1 MNSYIEDEYFYG
13 INNQDSHLFDNFDK
27 EIEGNE
33 EKATDLQ
40 ENQNDIDC
48 ISHPVKKNN
57 KDIKEEDN
65 CCQKTRFETKN
76 KEEQINLE
84 KKESIIPK
92 EEILKVENTEE
103 DINKLKNDLTQPLNK
118 KRGRTKTGN
127 NESTHTR
134 FSDDNLRRKV
144 KHIILKNL
152 MDFINDKIY
161 YFYQG
166 NIGKGILIKRFLTIN
181 QKQKADATVTF
192 NKIFLNKTLGDIYSE
207 DISSRFTI
215 YPPNHNKILVNQLIN
230 DKDENIKQY
239 FINLFNLT
247 FTDCLEHFRRTKY
260 FKELEGLLD
269 IGYINHK
276 YEDDK
281 DYIESL
287 SYYFNNFEKITN
299 NKRRRNRRKK
309 KHIEES
315 Q

>member
-33 EKATDLQ
+33 ENATDLQ
-40 ENQNDIDC
+40 ENQNDNDC
-48 ISHPVKKNN
+48 NSHPVNKNN

-118 KRGRTKTGN
+118 KRGRPKTGN

-144 KHIILKNL
+144 KHIVLQNT
-152 MDFINDKIY
+152 MNFINEKIREIY
-161 YFYQG
+161 G
-166 NIGKGILIKRFLTIN
+166 NIGSGIFIKKLLIIN
-181 QKQKADATVTF
+181 QRQKTNATILF
-192 NKIFLNKTLGDIYSE
+192 NKEFLNKTLGEIFSE
-207 DISSRFTI
+207 DISSRYT
-215 YPPNHNKILVNQLIN
+215 NNRKDHNKILIEKLME
-230 DKDENIKQY
+230 DKDEAKKNY
-239 FINLFNLT
+239 FQKLFNIT
-247 FTDCLEHFRRTKY
+247 FVDCLEHFRGDKEIEELKGLIS
-260 FKELEGLLD
+260 FKDLELED
-269 IGYINHK
+269 IKKDKEYQETLNHYVYN
-276 YEDDK
+276 YE
-281 DYIESL
+281 I
-287 SYYFNNFEKITN
+287 ITS
-299 NKRRRNRRKK
+299 RKK
-309 KHIEES
+309 ERKS
-315 Q
+315 

>member
-40 ENQNDIDC
+40 ENQNDNDC
-48 ISHPVKKNN
+48 NSHPVNKNN

-144 KHIILKNL
+144 KHIVLQNT
-152 MDFINDKIY
+152 MNFINEKIREIY
-161 YFYQG
+161 G
-166 NIGKGILIKRFLTIN
+166 NIGSGIFIKKLLIIN
-181 QKQKADATVTF
+181 QRQKTNATILF
-192 NKIFLNKTLGDIYSE
+192 NKEFLNKTLGEIFSE
-207 DISSRFTI
+207 DISSRYT
-215 YPPNHNKILVNQLIN
+215 NNRKDHNKILIEKLME
-230 DKDENIKQY
+230 DKDEAKKNY
-239 FINLFNLT
+239 FQKLFNIT
-247 FTDCLEHFRRTKY
+247 FVDCLEHFRGDKEIEELKGLIS
-260 FKELEGLLD
+260 FKDLELED
-269 IGYINHK
+269 IKKDKEYQETLNHYVYN
-276 YEDDK
+276 YE
-281 DYIESL
+281 I
-287 SYYFNNFEKITN
+287 ITS
-299 NKRRRNRRKK
+299 RKK
-309 KHIEES
+309 ERKS
-315 Q
+315 

>member
-40 ENQNDIDC
+40 ENQNDNDC
-48 ISHPVKKNN
+48 NSHPVNKNN

-65 CCQKTRFETKN
+65 CCQKTDPETKN

-144 KHIILKNL
+144 KHIVLQNT
-152 MDFINDKIY
+152 MNFINEKIREIY
-161 YFYQG
+161 G
-166 NIGKGILIKRFLTIN
+166 NIGSGIFIKKLLIIN
-181 QKQKADATVTF
+181 QRQKTNATILF
-192 NKIFLNKTLGDIYSE
+192 NKEFLNKTLGEIFSE
-207 DISSRFTI
+207 DISSRYT
-215 YPPNHNKILVNQLIN
+215 NNRKDHNKILIEKLME
-230 DKDENIKQY
+230 DKDEAKKNY
-239 FINLFNLT
+239 FQKLFNIT
-247 FTDCLEHFRRTKY
+247 FVDCLRHFRGDIEINELKGLIS
-260 FKELEGLLD
+260 FKDLELED
-269 IGYINHK
+269 IKKDKEYQETLNHYVYN
-276 YEDDK
+276 YE
-281 DYIESL
+281 I
-287 SYYFNNFEKITN
+287 ITS
-299 NKRRRNRRKK
+299 RKK
-309 KHIEES
+309 ERKS
-315 Q
+315 

>member
-40 ENQNDIDC
+40 ENRNDNDC
-48 ISHPVKKNN
+48 NSHPVNKNN

-118 KRGRTKTGN
+118 KRGRPKTGN

-144 KHIILKNL
+144 KHIVLQNT
-152 MDFINDKIY
+152 MNFINEKIREIY
-161 YFYQG
+161 G
-166 NIGKGILIKRFLTIN
+166 NIGSGIFIKKLLIIN
-181 QKQKADATVTF
+181 QRQKTNATILF
-192 NKIFLNKTLGDIYSE
+192 NKEFLNKTLGEIFSE
-207 DISSRFTI
+207 DISSRYT
-215 YPPNHNKILVNQLIN
+215 NNRKDHNKILIEKLME
-230 DKDENIKQY
+230 DKDEAKKNY
-239 FINLFNLT
+239 FQKLFNIT
-247 FTDCLEHFRRTKY
+247 FVDCLEHFRGDKEIEELKGLIS
-260 FKELEGLLD
+260 FKDLELED
-269 IGYINHK
+269 IKKDKEYQETLNHYVYN
-276 YEDDK
+276 YE
-281 DYIESL
+281 I
-287 SYYFNNFEKITN
+287 ITS
-299 NKRRRNRRKK
+299 RKK
-309 KHIEES
+309 ERKS
-315 Q
+315 

>member
-40 ENQNDIDC
+40 ENQNDNDC
-48 ISHPVKKNN
+48 NSHPVNKNN

-65 CCQKTRFETKN
+65 CCQTTDPETKN

-118 KRGRTKTGN
+118 KRGRTKAGN

-144 KHIILKNL
+144 KHIVLQNT
-152 MDFINDKIY
+152 MNFINEKIREIY
-161 YFYQG
+161 G
-166 NIGKGILIKRFLTIN
+166 NIGSGIFIKKLLIIN
-181 QKQKADATVTF
+181 QRQKTNATILF
-192 NKIFLNKTLGDIYSE
+192 NKEFLNKTLGEIFSE
-207 DISSRFTI
+207 DISSRYT
-215 YPPNHNKILVNQLIN
+215 NNRKDHNKILIEKLME
-230 DKDENIKQY
+230 DKDEAKKNY
-239 FINLFNLT
+239 FQKLFNIT
-247 FTDCLEHFRRTKY
+247 FVDCLEHFRGDKEIEELKGLIS
-260 FKELEGLLD
+260 FKDLELED
-269 IGYINHK
+269 IKKDKEYQETLNHYVYN
-276 YEDDK
+276 YE
-281 DYIESL
+281 I
-287 SYYFNNFEKITN
+287 ITS
-299 NKRRRNRRKK
+299 RKK
-309 KHIEES
+309 ERKS
-315 Q
+315 

>member
-40 ENQNDIDC
+40 ENQNDNDC
-48 ISHPVKKNN
+48 NSHPVNKNN

-65 CCQKTRFETKN
+65 CCQKTDPETKN

-118 KRGRTKTGN
+118 KRGRTKAGN

-144 KHIILKNL
+144 KHIVLQNT
-152 MDFINDKIY
+152 MNFINEKIREIY
-161 YFYQG
+161 G
-166 NIGKGILIKRFLTIN
+166 NIGSGIFIKKLLIIN
-181 QKQKADATVTF
+181 QRQKTNATILF
-192 NKIFLNKTLGDIYSE
+192 NKEFLNKTLGEIFSE
-207 DISSRFTI
+207 DISSRYT
-215 YPPNHNKILVNQLIN
+215 NNRKDHNKILIEKLME
-230 DKDENIKQY
+230 DKDEAKKNY
-239 FINLFNLT
+239 FQKLFNIT
-247 FTDCLEHFRRTKY
+247 FVDCLEHFRGDKEIEELKGLIS
-260 FKELEGLLD
+260 FKDLELED
-269 IGYINHK
+269 IKKDKEYQETLNHYVYN
-276 YEDDK
+276 YE
-281 DYIESL
+281 I
-287 SYYFNNFEKITN
+287 ITS
-299 NKRRRNRRKK
+299 RKK
-309 KHIEES
+309 ERKS
-315 Q
+315 

>member
-40 ENQNDIDC
+40 ENQNDNDC
-48 ISHPVKKNN
+48 NSHPVNKNN

-65 CCQKTRFETKN
+65 CCQTTDPETKN

-118 KRGRTKTGN
+118 KRGRPKAGN

-144 KHIILKNL
+144 KHIVLQNT
-152 MDFINDKIY
+152 MNFINEKIREIY
-161 YFYQG
+161 G
-166 NIGKGILIKRFLTIN
+166 NIGSGIFIKKLLIIN
-181 QKQKADATVTF
+181 QRQKTNATILF
-192 NKIFLNKTLGDIYSE
+192 NKEFLNKTLGEIFSE
-207 DISSRFTI
+207 DISSRYT
-215 YPPNHNKILVNQLIN
+215 NNRKDHNKILIEKLME
-230 DKDENIKQY
+230 DKDEAKKNY
-239 FINLFNLT
+239 FQKLFNIT
-247 FTDCLEHFRRTKY
+247 FVDCLEHFRGDKEIEELKGLIS
-260 FKELEGLLD
+260 FKDLELED
-269 IGYINHK
+269 IKKDKEYQETLNHYVYN
-276 YEDDK
+276 YE
-281 DYIESL
+281 I
-287 SYYFNNFEKITN
+287 ITS
-299 NKRRRNRRKK
+299 RKK
-309 KHIEES
+309 ERKS
-315 Q
+315 

>member
-40 ENQNDIDC
+40 ENQNDNDC
-48 ISHPVKKNN
+48 NSHPVNKNN

-65 CCQKTRFETKN
+65 CCQKTDPETKN

-118 KRGRTKTGN
+118 KRGRTKAGN

-144 KHIILKNL
+144 KHIVLQNT
-152 MDFINDKIY
+152 MNFINEKIREIY
-161 YFYQG
+161 G
-166 NIGKGILIKRFLTIN
+166 NIGSGIFIKKLLIIN
-181 QKQKADATVTF
+181 QRQKTNATILF
-192 NKIFLNKTLGDIYSE
+192 NKEFLYKTLGEIFSE
-207 DISSRFTI
+207 DISSRYT
-215 YPPNHNKILVNQLIN
+215 NNRKDHNKILIEKLME
-230 DKDENIKQY
+230 DKDEEKKNY
-239 FINLFNLT
+239 FQKLFNIT
-247 FTDCLEHFRRTKY
+247 FVDCLEHFRGDKEIEELKGLIS
-260 FKELEGLLD
+260 FKDLELED
-269 IGYINHK
+269 IKKDKEYQETLNHYVYN
-276 YEDDK
+276 YE
-281 DYIESL
+281 I
-287 SYYFNNFEKITN
+287 ITS
-299 NKRRRNRRKK
+299 RKK
-309 KHIEES
+309 ERKS
-315 Q
+315 

>member
-40 ENQNDIDC
+40 ENQNDNDC
-48 ISHPVKKNN
+48 NSHPVNKNN

-65 CCQKTRFETKN
+65 CCQKTDPETKN

-144 KHIILKNL
+144 KHIVLQNT
-152 MDFINDKIY
+152 MNFINEKIREIY
-161 YFYQG
+161 G
-166 NIGKGILIKRFLTIN
+166 NIGSGIFIKKLLIIN
-181 QKQKADATVTF
+181 QRQKTNATILF
-192 NKIFLNKTLGDIYSE
+192 NKEFLNKTLGEIFSE
-207 DISSRFTI
+207 DISSRYT
-215 YPPNHNKILVNQLIN
+215 NNRKDHNKILIEKLME
-230 DKDENIKQY
+230 DKDEAKKNY
-239 FINLFNLT
+239 FQKLFNIT
-247 FTDCLEHFRRTKY
+247 FVDCLEHFRGDKEIEELKGLIS
-260 FKELEGLLD
+260 FKDLELED
-269 IGYINHK
+269 IKKDKEYQETLNHYVYN
-276 YEDDK
+276 YE
-281 DYIESL
+281 I
-287 SYYFNNFEKITN
+287 ITS
-299 NKRRRNRRKK
+299 RKK
-309 KHIEES
+309 ERKS
-315 Q
+315 

>member
-40 ENQNDIDC
+40 ENQNDNDC
-48 ISHPVKKNN
+48 NSHPVNKNN

-144 KHIILKNL
+144 KHIVLQNT
-152 MDFINDKIY
+152 MNFINEKIREIY
-161 YFYQG
+161 G
-166 NIGKGILIKRFLTIN
+166 NIGSGIFIKKLLIIN
-181 QKQKADATVTF
+181 QRQKTNATILF
-192 NKIFLNKTLGDIYSE
+192 NKEFLYKTLGEIFSE
-207 DISSRFTI
+207 DISSRYT
-215 YPPNHNKILVNQLIN
+215 NNRKDHNKILIEKLME
-230 DKDENIKQY
+230 DKDEAKKNY
-239 FINLFNLT
+239 FQKLFNIT
-247 FTDCLEHFRRTKY
+247 FVDCLEHFRGDKEIEELKGLIS
-260 FKELEGLLD
+260 FKDLELED
-269 IGYINHK
+269 IKKDKEYQETLNHYVYN
-276 YEDDK
+276 YE
-281 DYIESL
+281 I
-287 SYYFNNFEKITN
+287 ITS
-299 NKRRRNRRKK
+299 RKK
-309 KHIEES
+309 ERKS
-315 Q
+315 

>member
-40 ENQNDIDC
+40 ENQNDNDC
-48 ISHPVKKNN
+48 NSHPVNKNN

-118 KRGRTKTGN
+118 KRGRPKAGN

-144 KHIILKNL
+144 KHIVLQNT
-152 MDFINDKIY
+152 MNFINEKIREIY
-161 YFYQG
+161 W
-166 NIGKGILIKRFLTIN
+166 NIGSGIFIKKLLIIN
-181 QKQKADATVTF
+181 QRQKTNATILF
-192 NKIFLNKTLGDIYSE
+192 NKEFLNKTLGEIFSE
-207 DISSRFTI
+207 DISSRYT
-215 YPPNHNKILVNQLIN
+215 NNRKDHNKILIEKLME
-230 DKDENIKQY
+230 DKDEAKKNY
-239 FINLFNLT
+239 FQKLFNIT
-247 FTDCLEHFRRTKY
+247 FVDCLEHFRGDKEIEELKGLIS
-260 FKELEGLLD
+260 FKDLELED
-269 IGYINHK
+269 IKKDKEYQETLNHYVYN
-276 YEDDK
+276 YE
-281 DYIESL
+281 I
-287 SYYFNNFEKITN
+287 ITS
-299 NKRRRNRRKK
+299 RKK
-309 KHIEES
+309 ERKS
-315 Q
+315 

>member
-40 ENQNDIDC
+40 ENQNDNDC
-48 ISHPVKKNN
+48 NSHPVNKNN

-65 CCQKTRFETKN
+65 CCQKTDPETKN

-144 KHIILKNL
+144 KHIVLQNT
-152 MDFINDKIY
+152 MNFINEKIREIY
-161 YFYQG
+161 G
-166 NIGKGILIKRFLTIN
+166 NIGSGIFIKKLLIIN
-181 QKQKADATVTF
+181 QRQKTNATILF
-192 NKIFLNKTLGDIYSE
+192 NKEFLNKTLGEIFSE
-207 DISSRFTI
+207 DISSRYT
-215 YPPNHNKILVNQLIN
+215 NNRKDHNKILIEKLME
-230 DKDENIKQY
+230 DKDERKKNY
-239 FINLFNLT
+239 FQKLFNIT
-247 FTDCLEHFRRTKY
+247 FVDCLEHFRGDKEIEELKGLIS
-260 FKELEGLLD
+260 FKDLELED
-269 IGYINHK
+269 IKKDKEYQETLNHYVYN
-276 YEDDK
+276 YE
-281 DYIESL
+281 I
-287 SYYFNNFEKITN
+287 ITS
-299 NKRRRNRRKK
+299 RKK
-309 KHIEES
+309 ERKS
-315 Q
+315 

>member
-40 ENQNDIDC
+40 ENQNDNDC
-48 ISHPVKKNN
+48 NSHPVNKNN

-65 CCQKTRFETKN
+65 CCQTTDPETKN

-144 KHIILKNL
+144 KHIVLQNT
-152 MDFINDKIY
+152 MNFINEKIREIY
-161 YFYQG
+161 G
-166 NIGKGILIKRFLTIN
+166 NIGSGIFIKKLLIIN
-181 QKQKADATVTF
+181 QRQKTNATILF
-192 NKIFLNKTLGDIYSE
+192 NKEFLNKTLGEIFSE
-207 DISSRFTI
+207 DISSRYT
-215 YPPNHNKILVNQLIN
+215 NNRKDHNKILIEKLME
-230 DKDENIKQY
+230 DKDEAKKNY
-239 FINLFNLT
+239 FQKLFNIT
-247 FTDCLEHFRRTKY
+247 FVDCLEHFRGDKEIEELKGLIS
-260 FKELEGLLD
+260 FKDLELED
-269 IGYINHK
+269 IKKDKEYQETLNHYVYN
-276 YEDDK
+276 YE
-281 DYIESL
+281 I
-287 SYYFNNFEKITN
+287 ITS
-299 NKRRRNRRKK
+299 RKK
-309 KHIEES
+309 ERKS
-315 Q
+315 

>member
-40 ENQNDIDC
+40 ENQNDNDC
-48 ISHPVKKNN
+48 NSHPVNKNN

-65 CCQKTRFETKN
+65 CCQKTDPETKN

-118 KRGRTKTGN
+118 KRGRPKTGN

-144 KHIILKNL
+144 KHIVLQNT
-152 MDFINDKIY
+152 MNFINEKIREIY
-161 YFYQG
+161 G
-166 NIGKGILIKRFLTIN
+166 NIGSGIFIKKLLIIN
-181 QKQKADATVTF
+181 QRQKTNATILF
-192 NKIFLNKTLGDIYSE
+192 NKEFLNKTLGEIFSE
-207 DISSRFTI
+207 DISSRYT
-215 YPPNHNKILVNQLIN
+215 NNRKDHNKILIEKLME
-230 DKDENIKQY
+230 DKDEAKKNY
-239 FINLFNLT
+239 FQKLFNIT
-247 FTDCLEHFRRTKY
+247 FVDCLEHFRGDKEIEELKGLIS
-260 FKELEGLLD
+260 FKDLELED
-269 IGYINHK
+269 IKKDKEYQETLNHYVYN
-276 YEDDK
+276 YE
-281 DYIESL
+281 I
-287 SYYFNNFEKITN
+287 ITS
-299 NKRRRNRRKK
+299 RKK
-309 KHIEES
+309 ERKS
-315 Q
+315 

>member
-27 EIEGNE
+27 ELEGNE

-40 ENQNDIDC
+40 ENQNDNDC
-48 ISHPVKKNN
+48 NSHPVNKNN

-118 KRGRTKTGN
+118 KRGRPKAGN

-144 KHIILKNL
+144 KHIVLQNT
-152 MDFINDKIY
+152 MNFINEKIREIY
-161 YFYQG
+161 G
-166 NIGKGILIKRFLTIN
+166 NIGSGIFIKKLLIIN
-181 QKQKADATVTF
+181 QRQKTNATILF
-192 NKIFLNKTLGDIYSE
+192 NKEFLNKTLGEIFSE
-207 DISSRFTI
+207 DISSRYT
-215 YPPNHNKILVNQLIN
+215 NNRKDHNKILIEKLME
-230 DKDENIKQY
+230 DKDEAKKNY
-239 FINLFNLT
+239 FQKLFNIT
-247 FTDCLEHFRRTKY
+247 FVDCLEHFRGDKEIEELKGLIS
-260 FKELEGLLD
+260 FKDLELED
-269 IGYINHK
+269 IKKDKEYQETLNHYVYN
-276 YEDDK
+276 YE
-281 DYIESL
+281 I
-287 SYYFNNFEKITN
+287 ITS
-299 NKRRRNRRKK
+299 RKK
-309 KHIEES
+309 ERKS
-315 Q
+315 

>member
-40 ENQNDIDC
+40 ENQNDNDC
-48 ISHPVKKNN
+48 NSHPVNKNN

-65 CCQKTRFETKN
+65 CCQKTDPETKN

-144 KHIILKNL
+144 KHIVLQNT
-152 MDFINDKIY
+152 MNFINEKIREIY
-161 YFYQG
+161 G
-166 NIGKGILIKRFLTIN
+166 NIGSGIFIKKLLIIN
-181 QKQKADATVTF
+181 QRQKTNATILF
-192 NKIFLNKTLGDIYSE
+192 NKEFLNKTLGEIFSE
-207 DISSRFTI
+207 DISSRYT
-215 YPPNHNKILVNQLIN
+215 NNRKDHNKILIEKLME
-230 DKDENIKQY
+230 DKDEAKKNY
-239 FINLFNLT
+239 FQKLFNIT
-247 FTDCLEHFRRTKY
+247 FVDCLQHFRGDKEIEELKGLIS
-260 FKELEGLLD
+260 FKDLELED
-269 IGYINHK
+269 IKKDKEYQETLNHYVYN
-276 YEDDK
+276 YE
-281 DYIESL
+281 I
-287 SYYFNNFEKITN
+287 ITS
-299 NKRRRNRRKK
+299 RKK
-309 KHIEES
+309 ERKS
-315 Q
+315 

>member
-40 ENQNDIDC
+40 ENQNDNDC
-48 ISHPVKKNN
+48 NSHPVNKNN

-118 KRGRTKTGN
+118 KRGRPKAGN

-144 KHIILKNL
+144 KHIVLQNT
-152 MDFINDKIY
+152 MNFINEKIREIY
-161 YFYQG
+161 G
-166 NIGKGILIKRFLTIN
+166 NIGSGIFIKKLLIIN
-181 QKQKADATVTF
+181 QRQKTNATILF
-192 NKIFLNKTLGDIYSE
+192 NKEFLNKTLGEIFSE
-207 DISSRFTI
+207 DISSRYT
-215 YPPNHNKILVNQLIN
+215 NNRKDHNKILIEKLME
-230 DKDENIKQY
+230 DKDEAKKNY
-239 FINLFNLT
+239 FQKLFNIT
-247 FTDCLEHFRRTKY
+247 FVDCLEHFRGDKEIEELKGLIS
-260 FKELEGLLD
+260 FKDLELEDKNKDKEYQETL
-269 IGYINHK
+269 NHYVYN
-276 YEDDK
+276 YE
-281 DYIESL
+281 I
-287 SYYFNNFEKITN
+287 ITS
-299 NKRRRNRRKK
+299 RKK
-309 KHIEES
+309 ERKS
-315 Q
+315 

>member
-33 EKATDLQ
+33 ENATDLQ
-40 ENQNDIDC
+40 ENQNDNDC
-48 ISHPVKKNN
+48 NSHPVNKNN

-65 CCQKTRFETKN
+65 CCQKTDPETKN

-144 KHIILKNL
+144 KHIVLQNT
-152 MDFINDKIY
+152 MNFINEKIREIY
-161 YFYQG
+161 G
-166 NIGKGILIKRFLTIN
+166 NIGSGIFIKKLLIIN
-181 QKQKADATVTF
+181 QRQKTNATILF
-192 NKIFLNKTLGDIYSE
+192 NKEFLNKTLGEIFSE
-207 DISSRFTI
+207 DISSRYT
-215 YPPNHNKILVNQLIN
+215 NNRKDHNKILIEKLME
-230 DKDENIKQY
+230 DKDEAKKNY
-239 FINLFNLT
+239 FQKLFNIT
-247 FTDCLEHFRRTKY
+247 FVDCLEHFRGDKEIEELKGLIS
-260 FKELEGLLD
+260 FKDLELED
-269 IGYINHK
+269 IKKDKEYQETLNHYVYN
-276 YEDDK
+276 YE
-281 DYIESL
+281 I
-287 SYYFNNFEKITN
+287 ITS
-299 NKRRRNRRKK
+299 RKK
-309 KHIEES
+309 ERKS
-315 Q
+315 

>member
-40 ENQNDIDC
+40 ENQNDNDC
-48 ISHPVKKNN
+48 NSHPVNKNN

-118 KRGRTKTGN
+118 KRGRPKAGN

-144 KHIILKNL
+144 KHIVLQNT
-152 MDFINDKIY
+152 MNFINEKIREIY
-161 YFYQG
+161 G
-166 NIGKGILIKRFLTIN
+166 NIGSGIFIKKLLIIN
-181 QKQKADATVTF
+181 QRQKTNATILF
-192 NKIFLNKTLGDIYSE
+192 NKEFLNKTLGEIFSE
-207 DISSRFTI
+207 DISSRYT
-215 YPPNHNKILVNQLIN
+215 NNRKDHNKILIEKLME
-230 DKDENIKQY
+230 DKDEAKKNY
-239 FINLFNLT
+239 FQKLFNIT
-247 FTDCLEHFRRTKY
+247 FVDCLEHFRGDKEIEELKGLIS
-260 FKELEGLLD
+260 FKDLELED
-269 IGYINHK
+269 IKKDKEYQETLNHYVYN
-276 YEDDK
+276 YE
-281 DYIESL
+281 I
-287 SYYFNNFEKITN
+287 ITS
-299 NKRRRNRRKK
+299 RKK
-309 KHIEES
+309 ERKS
-315 Q
+315 

>member
-40 ENQNDIDC
+40 ENQNDNDC
-48 ISHPVKKNN
+48 NSHPVNKNN

-65 CCQKTRFETKN
+65 CCQKTDPETKN

-118 KRGRTKTGN
+118 KRGRTKAGN

-144 KHIILKNL
+144 KHIVLQNT
-152 MDFINDKIY
+152 MNFIN
-161 YFYQG
+161 G
-166 NIGKGILIKRFLTIN
+166 
-181 QKQKADATVTF
+181 
-192 NKIFLNKTLGDIYSE
+192 
-207 DISSRFTI
+207 
-215 YPPNHNKILVNQLIN
+215 
-230 DKDENIKQY
+230 
-239 FINLFNLT
+239 
-247 FTDCLEHFRRTKY
+247 
-260 FKELEGLLD
+260 
-269 IGYINHK
+269 
-276 YEDDK
+276 
-281 DYIESL
+281 
-287 SYYFNNFEKITN
+287 
-299 NKRRRNRRKK
+299 
-309 KHIEES
+309 
-315 Q
+315 